1 MGSILIRYSKRV
13 ASFFSPF
20 LFYFFI
26 FMSLLLSIL
35 VIKKCHR
42 IHFKMLKTAIMCF
55 FLMRL
60 AQGNVLQQSDDV
72 YPGDNYADLYPGKAY
87 ATSEWIYSKG
97 LKCYAENAFKVNGDV
112 YWSSWGN
119 PDLPVAIRYQFE
131 KPKRV
136 IKMKFEEVYR
146 LPAGSIYE
154 VFASNNY
161 GNCGKKQFQTLLAS
175 GTAQQFAAGKEFSNE
190 KSYLCY
196 GVRTY
201 KLNSS
206 WKVVALKRIELRIE
220 APPNGYLLSKLD
232 ELTKEVER
240 LRSDFNTQGST
251 LEAQGSTINTINTK
265 HLSINSR
272 LTKVEKDVDAQGST
286 LKVQGSTIDTL
297 SKTDLSINSRLTY
310 VEKADINECD
320 NSPCKNEGT
329 CTNSYG
335 SYSCKCQDGWTGNN
349 CDQDINEC
357 DKNTCK
363 NGGTCTNNDG
373 SYSCRCP
380 NLWRGKNC
388 DKEKGA

>member
-97 LKCYAENAFKVNGDV
+97 LKCYAENAFKVNRDV

-119 PDLPVAIRYQFE
+119 PDLPVAIWYQFE

-154 VFASNNY
+154 VFASDEY
-161 GNCGKKQFQTLLAS
+161 GNCGKKKFQTLLAS

-220 APPNGYLLSKLD
+220 
-232 ELTKEVER
+232 
-240 LRSDFNTQGST
+240 
-251 LEAQGSTINTINTK
+251 
-265 HLSINSR
+265 
-272 LTKVEKDVDAQGST
+272 
-286 LKVQGSTIDTL
+286 
-297 SKTDLSINSRLTY
+297 
-310 VEKADINECD
+310 
-320 NSPCKNEGT
+320 
-329 CTNSYG
+329 
-335 SYSCKCQDGWTGNN
+335 
-349 CDQDINEC
+349 DINEC

-388 DKEKGA
+388 DKVMKCFGEICYPVTDTEN

>member
-119 PDLPVAIRYQFE
+119 PDLPVAIWYQFE

-154 VFASNNY
+154 VFASNDY
-161 GNCGKKQFQTLLAS
+161 GNCGKKKFQTLLAS
-175 GTAQQFAAGKEFSNE
+175 GTAQQFAAGKEFSNK

-272 LTKVEKDVDAQGST
+272 LT
-286 LKVQGSTIDTL
+286 
-297 SKTDLSINSRLTY
+297 N